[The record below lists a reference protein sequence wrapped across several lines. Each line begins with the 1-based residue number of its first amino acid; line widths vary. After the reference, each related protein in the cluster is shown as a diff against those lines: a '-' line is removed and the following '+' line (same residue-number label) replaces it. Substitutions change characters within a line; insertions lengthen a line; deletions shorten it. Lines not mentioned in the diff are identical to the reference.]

1 MGHATTRLAG
11 DSVDIQLIDPDQW
24 LNSCDDHDLDGG
36 ANLALVGNELLQFAD
51 VDPLGAGRFRL
62 TRLVRGCGGTE
73 SALDDHAVGD
83 LFLLINR
90 ASMQPIRCLIG
101 DRESVVTVTQPA
113 TGARAT
119 TAGRSHKPGA
129 GRGRQP

>member
-1 MGHATTRLAG
+1 MVG
-11 DSVDIQLIDPDQW
+11 D
-24 LNSCDDHDLDGG
+24 
-36 ANLALVGNELLQFAD
+36 ELLQFAD

-83 LFLLINR
+83 LFLLINP
-90 ASMQPIRCLIG
+90 ASMQPITCLIG

-119 TAGRSHKPGA
+119 TAGRSHKLGA
-129 GRGRQP
+129 GRRPSTVTAAPGGTTIDSEARQVIAQILTALRQHRLIDT